1 MVESV
6 AGAVI
11 DKALEA
17 VLRKVGEGKRLSTE
31 DLVVL
36 MLGLFREIRKDVVET
51 NKRIDALYEL
61 MGRNY
66 EALRNEIAEV
76 RREIT
81 ETNKRIDA
89 LYELVGRNYEAL
101 NRRIDETN
109 KRIDELSKAVS
120 ELREVV
126 NRRID
131 ETNRRIDTLYEL
143 MGKIYETLIKQEVAR
158 KQ

>member
-11 DKALEA
+11 ERALDA
-17 VLRKVGEGKRLSTE
+17 VLRKVSEGKKLSAE

-36 MLGLFREIRKDVVET
+36 MLGLFREIRKEVADLRNDVNKRIDALYELVGKDYEAL

-66 EALRNEIAEV
+66 EAL
-76 RREIT
+76 
-81 ETNKRIDA
+81 
-89 LYELVGRNYEAL
+89 
-101 NRRIDETN
+101 NRRIEETN
-109 KRIDELSKAVS
+109 KRIDELGKAVS
-120 ELREVV
+120 ELRESI

-143 MGKIYETLIKQEVAR
+143 MGKIHETLIKQEVAR